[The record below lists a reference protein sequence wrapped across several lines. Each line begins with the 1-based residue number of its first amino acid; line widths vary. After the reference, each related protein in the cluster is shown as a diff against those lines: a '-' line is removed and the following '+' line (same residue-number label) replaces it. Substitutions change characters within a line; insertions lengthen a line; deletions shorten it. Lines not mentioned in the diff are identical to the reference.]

1 MSRKGA
7 KVRRSC
13 LLGVRSYGIREQ
25 RSCLFGVGNYRVRM
39 QRGLSAVR
47 ENEIS
52 REIVDAAFK
61 IHTKLGAGLLES
73 VYEAVMAYELQK
85 RGLRFERQKP
95 IPVVYEGIHLKEG
108 FRADFIVEN
117 LVIIELKSVENIAP
131 VHKKQLLTYLRLT
144 NKRLGLL
151 INFNTDLIKNGI
163 TRIAN
168 NL

>member
-1 MSRKGA
+1 MK
-7 KVRRSC
+7 
-13 LLGVRSYGIREQ
+13 
-25 RSCLFGVGNYRVRM
+25 
-39 QRGLSAVR
+39 

-52 REIVDAAFK
+52 REIVDSAYK
-61 IHTKLGAGLLES
+61 IHTRLGAGLLES

-95 IPVVYEGIHLKEG
+95 IPVVYKGMQLGEG

-117 LVIIELKSVENIAP
+117 LVIIELKSVEHIAP

-144 NKRLGLL
+144 NKHLGLL

>member
-1 MSRKGA
+1 MK
-7 KVRRSC
+7 
-13 LLGVRSYGIREQ
+13 
-25 RSCLFGVGNYRVRM
+25 
-39 QRGLSAVR
+39 

-52 REIVDAAFK
+52 REIVDAAYQ
-61 IHTKLGAGLLES
+61 IHTKMGAGLFES
-73 VYEAVMAYELQK
+73 VYETIMAYELQK

-95 IPVVYEGIHLKEG
+95 IPVIYEGVHLGEG

-117 LVIIELKSVENIAP
+117 LVIIELKSVERIAP

-151 INFNTDLIKNGI
+151 VNFNTDLIKNGI
-163 TRIAN
+163 TRLAN